1 MELSETTQL
10 AKSLPVPQFV
20 PGGEAKAISQ
30 SDRDSRK
37 LEDVSKKFEGLLLH
51 QMFKQAQQTT
61 DQISDDNGEDEESSK
76 DAGTEQYQSL
86 FWTEMADVVSE
97 QGGLGLWKTMYRQFQ
112 DRASELNVPSGKLDE
127 NL

>member
-1 MELSETTQL
+1 MMDISETNQL
-10 AKSLPVPQFV
+10 NKSLPALQIASYGNAAV
-20 PGGEAKAISQ
+20 SQ
-30 SDRDSRK
+30 SDRDSRQ

-61 DQISDDNGEDEESSK
+61 DQISDDGEDEQ

-86 FWTEMADVVSE
+86 FWTEMADVVSA
-97 QGGLGLWKTMYRQFQ
+97 QGGLGLWKTMYRQLQ
-112 DRASELNVPSGKLDE
+112 ERASELNGTAGRLDE